1 VRWTDLDVRTG
12 ACRIP
17 GTKSAASDRIVNI
30 PAWAVERL
38 QARAERTGQAA
49 LVFSS
54 PATSESMDKPWEQA
68 NSAKAV
74 RDLLTTAGFPWAVP
88 HTFRRTV
95 ATLLHQQG
103 VPINR
108 IADQLGH
115 KDPAMTA
122 RVYLGRDLS
131 GDKSDLAALL

>member
-17 GTKSAASDRIVNI
+17 GTKSAPRTESSTFRRGPLSVCRRELSA
-30 PAWAVERL
+30 
-38 QARAERTGQAA
+38 QARRRW
-49 LVFSS
+49 SS
-54 PATSESMDKPWEQA
+54 QPATSESMDKPWEQA